1 MSEITKTQIGVLIFS
16 ILYVLSFAVYYIVN
30 NNYEFM
36 MHVSILV
43 IAIILISILHYKFKF
58 STGVL
63 IGISIW
69 GLLHMLGGS
78 LKIGGTRLYSI
89 MLLNIVPSQSIL
101 KFDQFLHA
109 YCYIIVTLMAFFLLK
124 PNLNKKMHWFTI
136 SVLLIF
142 VGMGMGALNEIIEFA
157 AVLSMVE
164 TGIGGY
170 ENTLWDMVFNTI
182 GAVFAVIYINFRKNK
197 SKYYTL
203 TNK

>member
-1 MSEITKTQIGVLIFS
+1 MSKITKTQIGVLIFS
-16 ILYVLSFAVYYIVN
+16 ILYVIAFAVYYIVN
-30 NNYEFM
+30 TNYEFM
-36 MHVSILV
+36 LHVSILV
-43 IAIILISILHYKFKF
+43 LAIILISILHYKFRF
-58 STGVL
+58 STGILV
-63 IGISIW
+63 GISIW

-89 MLLNIVPSQSIL
+89 ILLNIVPSQNIL
-101 KFDQFLHA
+101 KFDQFLHM

-124 PNLNKKMHWFTI
+124 PNLSKKMHWATI

-170 ENTLWDMVFNTI
+170 ENTLWDMVFNTF
-182 GAVFAVIYINFRKNK
+182 GALIAVIYINIRKNK
-197 SKYYTL
+197 SKHYSL
-203 TNK
+203 G